1 MLRNGRILTYFKPG
15 CGQSRLLWRYNPPMD
30 KHLLGGIGTT
40 RFLREYWQK
49 KPLLIRNAVPA
60 FAGLINPDALIELS
74 CADDVQARLIRQKKH
89 GWELQH
95 GPFSRAEF
103 KRIGKLPWTLLVQEL
118 NHHLD
123 AAETLLAR
131 FNFIPHARLD
141 DLMVSY
147 AVDGGGVG
155 PHFDSYDVFLLQGM
169 GQRLWQVSAQDNLE
183 LVPDAPLKILRH
195 FEMEQEWL
203 LNPGDMLYLP
213 PHYAHNGVAVGECMT
228 YSIGFRAP
236 SVQEIA
242 TQFLVYL
249 QDRIELTGMYQDP
262 DLRLQRHPA
271 QISDAMLDQVEALL
285 VEIHWDRSG
294 VADFLG
300 RYLTEPKPHLFFDP
314 PATPLS
320 KSVFGRRARQSGVR
334 LAAQSQLL
342 FRRERFF
349 LNGESFKNK
358 SNQTDMQ
365 NLANTRRLISAE
377 VTAGILPQL
386 YEFYLDGFLL
396 LGVEGVKNSQT

>member
-1 MLRNGRILTYFKPG
+1 MLRNGRILTYFKLG
-15 CGQSRLLWRYNPPMD
+15 CGQSGYRRRYNQMMD
-30 KHLLGGIGTT
+30 KHLLAGLSAT

-49 KPLLIRNAVPA
+49 KPLLVRNAVPG
-60 FAGLINPDALIELS
+60 FAGLIEPDALIALA
-74 CADDVQARLIRQKKH
+74 CADDVQARLIRQKKQ

-95 GPFSRAEF
+95 GPFSKAEF
-103 KRIGKLPWTLLVQEL
+103 KRVGKMPWTLLVQEF
-118 NHHLD
+118 NHHLG
-123 AAETLLAR
+123 AAEALLAR

-155 PHFDSYDVFLLQGM
+155 PHFDSYDVFLLQGA
-169 GQRLWQVSAQDNLE
+169 GQRRWQVSAQTDLE
-183 LVPDAPLKILRH
+183 LMPDAPLKILRH

-249 QDRIELTGMYQDP
+249 QDQIALTGMYQDP
-262 DLRLQRHPA
+262 DLRLQKHPA
-271 QISDAMLDQVEALL
+271 QISDAMLDQVEAQLAQ
-285 VEIHWDRSG
+285 IHWDRSR

-342 FRRERFF
+342 FLGERFF
-349 LNGESFKNK
+349 LNGESFQNK

-365 NLANTRRLISAE
+365 NLADTRRLMPAE
-377 VTAGILPQL
+377 VTTEILPQL

-396 LGVEGVKNSQT
+396 LGCRVA

>member
-1 MLRNGRILTYFKPG
+1 
-15 CGQSRLLWRYNPPMD
+15 MD
-30 KHLLGGIGTT
+30 KHLLGGLSAT

-74 CADDVQARLIRQKKH
+74 CADDVQARLVRQKKH
-89 GWELQH
+89 GWQLHH
-95 GPFSRAEF
+95 GPFTRSGF

-169 GQRLWQVSAQDNLE
+169 GQRLWQVSAQDNLD
-183 LVPDAPLKILRH
+183 LVAGVPLKILRH
-195 FEMEQEWL
+195 FEVEQEWL

-213 PHYAHNGVAVGECMT
+213 PRYAHNGVAVGECIT

-236 SVQEIA
+236 GVQEIA

-249 QDRIELTGMYQDP
+249 QDRIELTGIYQDP
-262 DLRLQRHPA
+262 DLRLQKHPA
-271 QISDAMLDQVEALL
+271 QISDAMLERVETMLAR
-285 VEIHWDRSG
+285 IHWGRTEI
-294 VADFLG
+294 ADFLG
-300 RYLTEPKPHLFFDP
+300 CYLTEPKPHVFFDP

-320 KSVFGRRARQSGVR
+320 KAGFNRRARQSGVR
-334 LAAQSQLL
+334 LAARSHML
-342 FRRERFF
+342 FRGGSFF
-349 LNGESFKNK
+349 LNGERIS
-358 SNQTDMQ
+358 SGASRTDLQ
-365 NLANTRRLISAE
+365 ALADRRRLAPAE
-377 VTAGILPQL
+377 VNADLLPLL
-386 YEFYLDGFLL
+386 YGFYLDGFLR
-396 LGVEGVKNSQT
+396 LGAGHG

>member
-1 MLRNGRILTYFKPG
+1 
-15 CGQSRLLWRYNPPMD
+15 MD
-30 KHLLGGIGTT
+30 KHLLGGLSAT

-49 KPLLIRNAVPA
+49 KPLLIRNALPG
-60 FAGLINPDALIELS
+60 FAGLISPDALIALS
-74 CADDVQARLIRQKKH
+74 CADDVQARLIRQRKH
-89 GWELQH
+89 GWQLQH
-95 GPFSRAEF
+95 GPFTRTDF

-169 GQRLWQVSAQDNLE
+169 GQRLWQVSAQDNFD

-195 FEMEQEWL
+195 FEAGQEWL

-213 PHYAHNGVAVGECMT
+213 PRYAHNGVAVGECMT

-249 QDRIELTGMYQDP
+249 QDRIELTGMYQDA
-262 DLRLQRHPA
+262 DLRLQKHPA
-271 QISDAMLDQVEALL
+271 QISDAMLEQVEAMLAR
-285 VEIHWDRSG
+285 IHWGRTEI
-294 VADFLG
+294 ADFLG
-300 RYLTEPKPHLFFDP
+300 SYLTELKPHLFFDP

-320 KSVFGRRARQSGVR
+320 NAGFKRRAQQSGVC
-334 LAAQSQLL
+334 LAAQSCML
-342 FRRERFF
+342 FRDGRFF
-349 LNGESFKNK
+349 LNGECISSGTNR
-358 SNQTDMQ
+358 TDLQ
-365 NLANTRRLISAE
+365 RLADRRRLAPAE
-377 VTAGILPQL
+377 VNADLLQLL
-386 YEFYLDGFLL
+386 YEFYLDGFLR
-396 LGVEGVKNSQT
+396 LGAEHG

>member
-1 MLRNGRILTYFKPG
+1 
-15 CGQSRLLWRYNPPMD
+15 MD
-30 KHLLGGIGTT
+30 KHLLGGISAT

-49 KPLLIRNAVPA
+49 KPLLVRNAVPG
-60 FAGLINPDALIELS
+60 FAGLLSPDALIALS
-74 CADDVQARLIRQKKH
+74 CADDVQARLISQKKR
-89 GWELQH
+89 GWQLQH
-95 GPFSRAEF
+95 GPFTQAEF

-118 NHHLD
+118 NHHLG
-123 AAETLLAR
+123 AAETLLER

-169 GQRLWQVSAQDNLE
+169 GQRLWQISAQDDLD
-183 LVPDAPLKILRH
+183 LVPDVPLKILRH
-195 FEMEQEWL
+195 FAVEQEWL

-262 DLRLQRHPA
+262 DLRLQKHPA
-271 QISDAMLDQVEALL
+271 QISDAMLEQVEAMLAR
-285 VEIHWDRSG
+285 IHWGRKEI
-294 VADFLG
+294 ADFLG
-300 RYLTEPKPHLFFDP
+300 CYLTEPKPHLFFDP

-320 KSVFGRRARQSGVR
+320 KAGFNRRARQSGVR
-334 LAAQSQLL
+334 LAAQSRML
-342 FRRERFF
+342 FRDGSFF
-349 LNGESFKNK
+349 LNGEYISCGTNR
-358 SNQTDMQ
+358 SDLQG
-365 NLANTRRLISAE
+365 LADRRRLAPAE
-377 VTAGILPQL
+377 VNAELLPLL
-386 YEFYLDGFLL
+386 YELYLDGFLL
-396 LGVEGVKNSQT
+396 LGAENIQGLPKHVK

>member
-1 MLRNGRILTYFKPG
+1 
-15 CGQSRLLWRYNPPMD
+15 MD
-30 KHLLGGIGTT
+30 KHLLGGLSAT

-49 KPLLIRNAVPA
+49 KPLLIRNAVPG
-60 FAGLINPDALIELS
+60 FAGLISPDALIALS
-74 CADDVQARLIRQKKH
+74 CADAVQARLIRQRKH
-89 GWELQH
+89 GWQLQH
-95 GPFSRAEF
+95 GPFTRTGF

-123 AAETLLAR
+123 AAETLLVR

-147 AVDGGGVG
+147 AVGGGGVG

-169 GQRLWQVSAQDNLE
+169 GQRLWQVSAQDNFD
-183 LVPDAPLKILRH
+183 LVPGAPLKILRH
-195 FEMEQEWL
+195 FEAEQEWL

-213 PHYAHNGVAVGECMT
+213 PRYAHNGVAVGECMT

-262 DLRLQRHPA
+262 DLRLQKHPA
-271 QISDAMLDQVEALL
+271 QISDAMLEQVEAMLAR
-285 VEIHWDRSG
+285 IHWGRTEI
-294 VADFLG
+294 ADFLG
-300 RYLTEPKPHLFFDP
+300 CYLTEPKPHLFFDP

-320 KSVFGRRARQSGVR
+320 NAGFKRRAQQSGVR
-334 LAAQSQLL
+334 LAAQSLML
-342 FRRERFF
+342 FRDGGFF
-349 LNGESFKNK
+349 LNGECISSGTNR
-358 SNQTDMQ
+358 TDLQ
-365 NLANTRRLISAE
+365 RFADRRRLAPAE
-377 VTAGILPQL
+377 VHADLLPLL
-386 YEFYLDGFLL
+386 YEFYLDGFLM
-396 LGVEGVKNSQT
+396 LGAEHG

>member
-1 MLRNGRILTYFKPG
+1 M
-15 CGQSRLLWRYNPPMD
+15 LWRYNSPMD
-30 KHLLGGIGTT
+30 KHLLGGLSAT

-49 KPLLIRNAVPA
+49 KPLLVRNAVPG
-60 FAGLINPDALIELS
+60 FAGLINPEALIELS

-89 GWELQH
+89 GWQLQH
-95 GPFSRAEF
+95 GPFTKAGF

-118 NHHLD
+118 NHHSG

-183 LVPDAPLKILRH
+183 LVPGVPLKILRH
-195 FEMEQEWL
+195 FEVEQEWL

-213 PHYAHNGVAVGECMT
+213 PRYAHNGVAVGECMT

-249 QDRIELTGMYQDP
+249 QDRIELTGIYQDP
-262 DLRLQRHPA
+262 DLRLQKHPA
-271 QISDAMLDQVEALL
+271 QISDAMLEQVGTMLAR
-285 VEIHWDRSG
+285 IHWGRTEI
-294 VADFLG
+294 ADFLG
-300 RYLTEPKPHLFFDP
+300 CYLTEPKPHVFFDP

-320 KSVFGRRARQSGVR
+320 EAGFNRRARQSGVR
-334 LAAQSQLL
+334 LAARSRML
-342 FRRERFF
+342 FRGGCFF
-349 LNGESFKNK
+349 LNGESI
-358 SNQTDMQ
+358 SGGASRTGLQA
-365 NLANTRRLISAE
+365 LADRRRLAPAE
-377 VTAGILPQL
+377 VNADLLPLL
-386 YEFYLDGFLL
+386 YEFYRDGFLM
-396 LGVEGVKNSQT
+396 LGAEHG